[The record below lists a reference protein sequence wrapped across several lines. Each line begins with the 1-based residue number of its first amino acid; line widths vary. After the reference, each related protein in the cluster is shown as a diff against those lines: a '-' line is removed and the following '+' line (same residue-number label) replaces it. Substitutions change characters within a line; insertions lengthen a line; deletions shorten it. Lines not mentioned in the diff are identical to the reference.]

1 MKIYCKIQDPTL
13 GKEEEQME
21 KHFRRK
27 LRLYKDKMF
36 VKRKMAQR
44 VAESAQRRT
53 ILFRTHFSYKRCQ
66 KYRAIIILAVITE
79 RKENGT
85 KNIKARG
92 TAEAAKEKYESPGR
106 CGSAN

>member
-1 MKIYCKIQDPTL
+1 
-13 GKEEEQME
+13 
-21 KHFRRK
+21 
-27 LRLYKDKMF
+27 MF

-79 RKENGT
+79 RKENGS

-92 TAEAAKEKYESPGR
+92 ITEAAAAKEKYASPER
-106 CGSAN
+106 CGSAD